1 MHTRPRV
8 VIIGAGFGGL
18 QCARKLARAP
28 VEVTLLDRHNYHLF
42 TPLLYEVSTSL
53 LNPSDVSPP
62 IRSIVRSARNT
73 SFGLVEVDDV
83 DLDAREV
90 ISLSGLRFPYDYLVI
105 AAGSTTNFFSNA
117 SVERDAHTVKEL
129 PDALEFRNH
138 VLRCFE
144 AAEMEDDDAL
154 RRTWLTFVIVGAGPT
169 GVEYA
174 GALAELVDLVVR
186 NDYRRL
192 SRDMFR
198 IILVE
203 GMDRVLPSFLDRLG
217 EKARRELERRGV
229 EVLVGR
235 RVEELAD
242 DRVVLS
248 GGEVVETKTVAWAAG
263 VEPAPLA
270 GRLRLERTGSGRV
283 RVDERLRATGHDRVY
298 AIGDIAAVLDED
310 GHELPMMAPQ
320 AMQEGRYVARAITTE
335 LRHKE
340 VRPFR
345 FRHKGVMATIGRNAG
360 VAQIRNFSLSGRP
373 GWLAY
378 LLVHLYYLIGFRN
391 RLAVFGQWAWYYLRY
406 DRPIR
411 IIARARQMEA
421 DAEPF

>member
-1 MHTRPRV
+1 MDSRPNV

-28 VEVTLLDRHNYHLF
+28 VNVTLLDRHNYHLF

-62 IRSIVRSARNT
+62 IRSILRSARNT
-73 SFGLVEVDDV
+73 DFRLVEVADV
-83 DLDAREV
+83 DLGAREV
-90 ISLSGLRFPYDYLVI
+90 ISRGGVRFPYDYLVL
-105 AAGSTTNFFSNA
+105 ATGSTTNFFANA

-144 AAEMEDDDAL
+144 AAELEEDDAR

-186 NDYRRL
+186 DDYRRL
-192 SRDMFR
+192 TDTMFR

-203 GMDRVLPSFLDRLG
+203 GMDRVLPSFRDKLG
-217 EKARRELERRGV
+217 AKARRELERRGV
-229 EVLVGR
+229 EVLLGR
-235 RVEELAD
+235 RVEELD
-242 DRVVLS
+242 GDRVVLS
-248 GGEVVETKTVAWAAG
+248 DGETVETKTVAWAAG
-263 VEPAPLA
+263 VKPSALA
-270 GRLRLERTGSGRV
+270 GRLELERTDSGRI
-283 RVDERLRATGHDRVY
+283 RVDERLRAPGHDRVY
-298 AIGDIAAVLDED
+298 AIGDIAAVIGDD
-310 GHELPMMAPQ
+310 GRELPMMAPQ
-320 AMQEGRYVARAITTE
+320 AMQEGRYVARAIGAG
-335 LRHKE
+335 LRGKD
-340 VRPFR
+340 VKPFG

-360 VAQIRNFSLSGRP
+360 VAQIRNFSLSGRL

-421 DAEPF
+421 DSEPF

>member
-1 MHTRPRV
+1 MGTRPRV

-53 LNPSDVSPP
+53 LNPSDVAPT

-73 SFGLVEVDDV
+73 SFGLVEVADV
-83 DLDAREV
+83 DLDGREV
-90 ISLSGLRFPYDYLVI
+90 VTLGGLRFGYDYLVI
-105 AAGSTTNFFSNA
+105 AAGSTTNFFSND
-117 SVERDAHTVKEL
+117 SVERGAHTVKEL

-144 AAEMEDDDAL
+144 AAEMESDEAM
-154 RRTWLTFVIVGAGPT
+154 RRPWLTFVIVGAGPT

-186 NDYRRL
+186 DDYRRL
-192 SRDMFR
+192 TRDMFR
-198 IILVE
+198 IILIE
-203 GMDRVLPSFLDRLG
+203 GVDRVLPSFLEKLSG
-217 EKARRELERRGV
+217 KARRELERRGV

-235 RVEELAD
+235 RVETLD
-242 DRVVLS
+242 GDRVALS
-248 GGEVVETKTVAWAAG
+248 DGEVVETKTVAWAAG
-263 VEPAPLA
+263 VKPAALA
-270 GRLRLERTGSGRV
+270 ETLRLARTESGRI
-283 RVDERLRATGHDRVY
+283 RVDERLRATGYDGVY
-298 AIGDIAAVLDED
+298 AIGDIAAAIGED

-320 AMQEGRYVARAITTE
+320 AMQEGRYVARVIAAE
-335 LRHKE
+335 LKGRD

-345 FRHKGVMATIGRNAG
+345 FQAKGVMATIGRNAG
-360 VAQIRNFSLSGRP
+360 VAQIRGLSLSGRP

-411 IIARARQMEA
+411 IIARARQMDA
-421 DAEPF
+421 DSEPF

>member
-1 MHTRPRV
+1 MDTRPHV

-18 QCARKLARAP
+18 QCARRLAKAP
-28 VEVTLLDRHNYHLF
+28 VSVTLLDRHNYHLF

-73 SFGLVEVDDV
+73 SFGLVEVVDV
-83 DLDAREV
+83 DLAGREV
-90 ISLSGLRFPYDYLVI
+90 ITLSGRRFPYDYLVI

-144 AAEMEDDDAL
+144 AAEMAEDDAQ
-154 RRTWLTFVIVGAGPT
+154 RRAWLTFVIVGAGPT

-186 NDYRRL
+186 DDYRRL
-192 SRDMFR
+192 TRAMFR

-203 GMDRVLPSFLDRLG
+203 GMDQVLPSFLEKLG
-217 EKARRELERRGV
+217 AKARRELERRGV
-229 EVLVGR
+229 EVLLGR
-235 RVEELAD
+235 RVDELD
-242 DRVVLS
+242 GNRVVLS
-248 GGEVVETKTVAWAAG
+248 DGEVVETRTVAWAAG
-263 VEPAPLA
+263 VKPVRLA
-270 GRLRLERTGSGRV
+270 ARLQLERTESGRI
-283 RVDERLRATGHDRVY
+283 RVDERLRAAGHDRVY
-298 AIGDIAAVLDED
+298 AIGDIAAAMGED
-310 GHELPMMAPQ
+310 GRELPMMAPQ
-320 AMQEGRYVARAITTE
+320 AMQEGRYVARAIAA
-335 LRHKE
+335 R
-340 VRPFR
+340 VRGNQCPAFR
-345 FRHKGVMATIGRNAG
+345 FRHKGVMATIGRNSG
-360 VAQIRNFSLSGRP
+360 VAQIRNVSLSGRL

-421 DAEPF
+421 DSEPF